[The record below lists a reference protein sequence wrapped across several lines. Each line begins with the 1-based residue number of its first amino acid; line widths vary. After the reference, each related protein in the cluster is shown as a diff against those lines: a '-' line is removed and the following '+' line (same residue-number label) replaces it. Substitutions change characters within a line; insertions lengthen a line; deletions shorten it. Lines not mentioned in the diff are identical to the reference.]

1 MNYLFQLIF
10 AILTISQAITVY
22 PNLGSSKVQW
32 EEQIWMDC
40 KSEQLIVPTNCE
52 NNDQNWTECYEIPE
66 SGLCLK
72 DKLKISK
79 QSTYNLIFTFQ
90 NLSTQTPQI
99 LINDNK
105 YEQKSY
111 PNNQIVIKTNLD
123 SQKINIKI
131 LGTNSKLQKFSL
143 TTDCH
148 LNCKECNA
156 DFQCTNCVDHFSMI
170 NYQCIPDSCFD
181 TLSGLT
187 TQSAYKANSLIDK
200 QGMYQV
206 TVDFDVNLGQCLI
219 PKVYITQEI
228 KSNSIRYVLPANQI
242 SLNNEKQLSLHLDQ
256 DQINQYCKIM
266 VEDKTKIIRQCSL
279 SIALTTAQIA
289 QYNLLL
295 LGDIT
300 TNLETSASISTTQI
314 ITIPE
319 DGNIELEVI
328 NEITKGQVN
337 NNLLTITQ
345 TIYNEDIKID
355 NVLLKQ
361 AYLEQNGQAY
371 DSLDFML
378 SFIRDQQIT
387 YKFKIKQTNIQ
398 FDEQIN
404 LVLSSDLLASRR
416 VLNQDRSQLKIQY
429 KATNTIKFLPNELS
443 QLNSNSNTNFKA
455 NYLIYGI
462 TIFLVLSLLITI
474 AWHNKSKKNHYVIG
488 EEVNQ
493 KNI

>member
-1 MNYLFQLIF
+1 MNYLLQLIF

-40 KSEQLIVPTNCE
+40 KSEQLIVPTNCK
-52 NNDQNWTECYEIPE
+52 NNDQNWIECYEIPE

-99 LINDNK
+99 LINDSK
-105 YEQKSY
+105 QEQKSY
-111 PNNQIVIKTNLD
+111 PNNQIIIKTVLD
-123 SQKINIKI
+123 QQKINIKI
-131 LGTNSKLQKFSL
+131 LGTNSKLQKFAL

-148 LNCKECNA
+148 LNCKECDAN
-156 DFQCTNCVDHFSMI
+156 FECTNCIDHFSMI

-219 PKVYITQEI
+219 PKVYIIQEI
-228 KSNSIRYVLPANQI
+228 KSNKIEYVLASNQI
-242 SLNNEKQLSLHLDQ
+242 SLNSEKQLSFHLTQ
-256 DQINQYCKIM
+256 DQVTQYCKIM
-266 VEDKTKIIRQCSL
+266 VQDKTKIIRQCSL

-319 DGNIELEVI
+319 DGNIQLEVT

-337 NNLLTITQ
+337 NDLLTITQ
-345 TIYNEDIKID
+345 AIYNEDLKIE
-355 NVLLKQ
+355 NVMLKE

-378 SFIRDQQIT
+378 SFVRDQKIT
-387 YKFKIKQTNIQ
+387 YKFKIKKSDIK
-398 FDEQIN
+398 FDQQID

-416 VLNQDRSQLKIQY
+416 VLTQDRSQLKIQY
-429 KATNTIKFLPNELS
+429 KATNSIKFLPNELS
-443 QLNSNSNTNFKA
+443 QMNSNTDSKA

-474 AWHNKSKKNHYVIG
+474 VWHNKSKKNHYVIG